1 MTYTTRNNVGIEWE
15 GWLQSVKTQ
24 LFIETSKISL
34 FLGHI
39 HHCRVSYRK
48 WSMLCMH
55 SGARLSEG
63 AAVMVQQIDF

>member
-1 MTYTTRNNVGIEWE
+1 MYTTGNNVGIEWE
-15 GWLQSVKTQ
+15 VWLRSLKTD
-24 LFIETSKISL
+24 LLRETSKFSL
-34 FLGHI
+34 FSGHI
-39 HHCRVSYRK
+39 HHCRVSYSK